1 MARNNIQDLVNGRVD
16 ENVSEVSSAVRY
28 DRIQI
33 RSDEEKALAR
43 ANAGAI
49 GAAELAETKAD
60 LETQIENIS
69 GISDP
74 EAVSQMVEDVAKHE
88 TDISALKSSFIEKK
102 NLFAGITTGK
112 YSVAWNVGNTV
123 TFADGANYAYGIAD
137 VEGLSN
143 VTINLINMSD
153 AYSFFTDAQN
163 KKVATSANNRVGT
176 SRVYNVPSGAKYFYV
191 SSSDIT
197 TWTQYGFVMLEGTD
211 NIVTNPVSTSQYP
224 YNTTVF
230 FADNL
235 KLSNGISIGEALE
248 TASKVYYVEKDGS
261 GDYDSLVAAIQEAV
275 KYNNSIV
282 YVGAGTWD
290 IVDEFGSTY
299 MEAVTSN
306 PLTWGLE
313 LKNNVH
319 VIGTAK
325 TIIQAKYTG
334 TTQNTREYFSAF
346 NAGAY
351 GFTLE
356 NVTIDADNIRY
367 VIHDDRGSGGSTP
380 YVNKYINCN
389 MKLTNGYYGDTA
401 IGGGLGINGTI
412 EIRNCRFEGSAG
424 THRLAYYHGNNYS
437 GETGAKC
444 TIIVEGCYFAGDGS
458 FDVTKYGDSTEMSTA
473 YLSNNSFGS
482 APQVTSGSYAPQ
494 DNMQIVAWNNEIRT

>member
-1 MARNNIQDLVNGRVD
+1 MATGDKVVTLDGLKAVYDSQDTNG
-16 ENVSEVSSAVRY
+16 
-28 DRIQI
+28 IKQ
-33 RSDEEKALAR
+33 
-43 ANAGAI
+43 
-49 GAAELAETKAD
+49 
-60 LETQIENIS
+60 
-69 GISDP
+69 
-74 EAVSQMVEDVAKHE
+74 DVA
-88 TDISALKSSFIEKK
+88 DLKSSFIEKK

-123 TFADGANYAYGIAD
+123 SFADGANYAYGIAD

-163 KKVATSANNRVGT
+163 KKVATSADNRVGT

-224 YNTTVF
+224 YDTTMF

-235 KLSNGISIGEALE
+235 KLSTGITVGEALE
-248 TASKVYYVEKDGS
+248 TASKVYHVEKDGS

-290 IVDEFGSTY
+290 IVDELGSTY

-313 LKNNVH
+313 LKNNIH
-319 VIGTAK
+319 IIGTAK
-325 TIIQAKYTG
+325 TIIQARYTG
-334 TTQNTREYFSAF
+334 TTQNTREYFSVF

-356 NVTIDADNIRY
+356 NVKIVADNIRY
-367 VIHDDRGSGGSTP
+367 IIHDDRGSGGSTP
-380 YVNKYINCN
+380 YVNKFINCD
-389 MKLTNGYYGDTA
+389 MKLTSGYYGDTV

-412 EIRNCRFEGSAG
+412 EIRNCRLEGSAG
-424 THRLAYYHGNNYS
+424 THRLAYYHGNNYQ

-444 TIIVEGCYFAGDGS
+444 TIIVQGCYFAGDGS